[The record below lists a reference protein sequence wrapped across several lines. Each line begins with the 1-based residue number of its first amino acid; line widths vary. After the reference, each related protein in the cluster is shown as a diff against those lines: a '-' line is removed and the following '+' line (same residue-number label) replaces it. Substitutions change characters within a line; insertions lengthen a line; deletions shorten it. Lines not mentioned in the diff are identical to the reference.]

1 MELQLNPIT
10 AAASAAAPIGEV
22 ASPGTV
28 EKMAQP
34 ASVVSVAA
42 EADSSEVAKS
52 LNSAARLN
60 STALEFSVDEATHS
74 QVVIVRDAE
83 SGEVILQYPSEEA
96 LRMIRNLE
104 AGVGGLVDQLI

>member
-1 MELQLNPIT
+1 MDIQLLSSSPAIAVT
-10 AAASAAAPIGEV
+10 GTGAP
-22 ASPGTV
+22 
-28 EKMAQP
+28 
-34 ASVVSVAA
+34 SVAPQGS
-42 EADSSEVAKS
+42 ETTELKIPGPSQEEPVADVADS

-83 SGEVILQYPSEEA
+83 SGEVIMQYPSEDA

-104 AGVGGLVDQLI
+104 AGVGGLVDKLI

>member
-1 MELQLNPIT
+1 MDIQLLSPSPAIAVTGTGAPGVAPQGLETTELKIP
-10 AAASAAAPIGEV
+10 APSQKEPV
-22 ASPGTV
+22 AG
-28 EKMAQP
+28 
-34 ASVVSVAA
+34 VA
-42 EADSSEVAKS
+42 ES

-83 SGEVILQYPSEEA
+83 SGEVIMQYPSEDA

-104 AGVGGLVDQLI
+104 AGVGGLVDKLI